1 MIVCMIAGNLL
12 RLIVNTNNA
21 EVYGHLVSI
30 WATESRNL
38 DFASPPL
45 LSKTKH
51 KLALGFRGKHDRI
64 LVIIRLISLL
74 HQPTTINNRCDEV
87 YRKSCPS
94 PLPQLSFKTHSP
106 KLV

>member
-1 MIVCMIAGNLL
+1 MVTWSPYGQLKVEIWILL
-12 RLIVNTNNA
+12 RL
-21 EVYGHLVSI
+21 S
-30 WATESRNL
+30 
-38 DFASPPL
+38 L
-45 LSKTKH
+45 LSKTPH

-74 HQPTTINNRCDEV
+74 HQPTTINNRSDEV